1 MILTV
6 ANNET
11 EMKADPEVDDD
22 DDDDNDDDDNDDD
35 RVCLV
40 CNQSALELAMHTRIA
55 LISRIGPYA
64 STLEV
69 LAVNHVPL
77 CLADIRPQGRVK
89 GHTLSAKAYS
99 AYFYF

>member
-22 DDDDNDDDDNDDD
+22 DDDNDDDDNDDD
-35 RVCLV
+35 RVCLE

-55 LISRIGPYA
+55 LISRIGPYT

-77 CLADIRPQGRVK
+77 CLADVRPQGRVK